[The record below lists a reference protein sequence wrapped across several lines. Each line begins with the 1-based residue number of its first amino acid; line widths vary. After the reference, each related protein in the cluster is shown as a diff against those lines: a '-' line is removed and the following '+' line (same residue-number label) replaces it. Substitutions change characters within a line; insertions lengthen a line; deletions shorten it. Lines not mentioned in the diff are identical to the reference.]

1 MCCEGWGGGS
11 LLCTDRGPPLLGC
24 SNPCIVTVSP
34 AALLIPQTCMS
45 GLRQPQL
52 ASQQQTATPHP
63 LALRASGTWGEGG
76 RRTPCLR
83 RVPPEPIPA
92 LQLPSSPASASGHG
106 GGGQA

>member
-24 SNPCIVTVSP
+24 SNPCIVTVLP
-34 AALLIPQTCMS
+34 AALLTPQTRVS
-45 GLRQPQL
+45 GLRQPRL
-52 ASQQQTATPHP
+52 ASQQQMATPHP

-76 RRTPCLR
+76 GRTLCPR
-83 RVPPEPIPA
+83 RVPPEPVPA
-92 LQLPSSPASASGHG
+92 LQPPASPASASGHG